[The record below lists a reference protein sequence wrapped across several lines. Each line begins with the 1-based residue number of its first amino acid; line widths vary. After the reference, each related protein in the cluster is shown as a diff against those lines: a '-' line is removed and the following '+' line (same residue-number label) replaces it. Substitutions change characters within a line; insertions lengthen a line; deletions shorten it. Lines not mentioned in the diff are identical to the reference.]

1 MIYHKATYA
10 SLLREE
16 DVRRM
21 VNAAPAANANAKV
34 GDMPEDGV
42 VPASIVEED
51 RNRALLKY
59 NSPSIIYQLK
69 IFILP
74 RTH

>member
-1 MIYHKATYA
+1 MIYYKATYA
-10 SLLREE
+10 SSHREE
-16 DVRRM
+16 DVQRR
-21 VNAAPAANANAKV
+21 VNAAPAANANA